1 MIFLA
6 ESTFIFGSWIC
17 TADDCSKLQGRLME
31 ISADQATPANPQGA
45 LEDLIEKIDDFSIF
59 GPTRT
64 QKLLKQFES
73 HADTVTLSESDS
85 KLSGVCANHP
95 VRFQLGLRN
104 SVFVYQELI

>member
-17 TADDCSKLQGRLME
+17 TTDDCGKLQGRLMK

-64 QKLLKQFES
+64 QK
-73 HADTVTLSESDS
+73 
-85 KLSGVCANHP
+85 
-95 VRFQLGLRN
+95 
-104 SVFVYQELI
+104 